1 MSNEVLELV
10 HRWAAAEQANDA
22 EQLDGVLAQNFVG
35 VGPVGFVLNREQWL
49 ARFANGL
56 VNSAFV
62 VEDPVVHDHGSA
74 AVVIGVDAQRTT
86 FGDNQDNSGRFR
98 VSLTVVK
105 AADEWRLASVHLGP
119 LQQRPV

>member
-1 MSNEVLELV
+1 MSNEVLDLV

-22 EQLDGVLAQNFVG
+22 AQLDGLLAHDFVG
-35 VGPVGFVLNREQWL
+35 VGPLGFVLNREQWL
-49 ARFANGL
+49 VRFANGL

-74 AVVIGVDAQRTT
+74 AVVIGVTAQQTS
-86 FGDNQDNSGRFR
+86 FGGNDNSGRFR
-98 VSLTVVK
+98 VSLTAMK
-105 AADEWRLASVHLGP
+105 PADQWLVASVHLGT

>member
-1 MSNEVLELV
+1 MSNEVLDLV

-22 EQLDGVLAQNFVG
+22 AQLDGVLAHDFVG
-35 VGPVGFVLNREQWL
+35 VGPLGFVLNREQWL

-74 AVVIGVDAQRTT
+74 AVVIGVDAQQTS
-86 FGDNQDNSGRFR
+86 FGGNDNSGRFR
-98 VSLTVVK
+98 VSLTAVK
-105 AADEWRLASVHLGP
+105 AADQWRVAGVHLGP

>member
-1 MSNEVLELV
+1 MSNEVLDLV

-22 EQLDGVLAQNFVG
+22 AQLDGVLAHDFVG

-49 ARFANGL
+49 GRFANGL

-74 AVVIGVDAQRTT
+74 AVVIGVDAQQTS
-86 FGDNQDNSGRFR
+86 FGGNDNSGRFR
-98 VSLTVVK
+98 VSLTAVK
-105 AADEWRLASVHLGP
+105 TADQWRVASVHLGP

>member
-1 MSNEVLELV
+1 MSNEVLDLV

-22 EQLDGVLAQNFVG
+22 EQLDGVLAQDFVG

-62 VEDPVVHDHGSA
+62 VEDPIVHDHGSA
-74 AVVIGVDAQRTT
+74 AVVIGVDAQQTT

-98 VSLTVVK
+98 VSLAVVK
-105 AADEWRLASVHLGP
+105 VADEWRLASVHLGP